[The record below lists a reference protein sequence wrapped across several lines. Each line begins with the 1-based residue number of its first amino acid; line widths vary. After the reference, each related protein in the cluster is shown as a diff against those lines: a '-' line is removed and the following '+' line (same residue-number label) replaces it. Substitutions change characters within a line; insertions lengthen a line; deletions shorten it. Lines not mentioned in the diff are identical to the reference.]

1 MMLKIVNYFQNYRH
15 KIVLVND
22 FYNLV
27 VYSTILWYFMR
38 YSVILFIFLSN
49 LILTSCTVSKTMC
62 PCEAPE
68 IIRLGEKEIEINA
81 LISLTDTT
89 DSVGM
94 KVKIWLTT
102 ADHTT
107 LPANFK
113 ADYYYLRSSNIT
125 RDAFEGKFT
134 AINTDFAKGIM
145 VLETNNAPCWDTGEL
160 VDVAVHLT
168 DSRGKVHFLKK
179 DAVPVQPV
187 KH

>member
-1 MMLKIVNYFQNYRH
+1 MRFSFK
-15 KIVLVND
+15 
-22 FYNLV
+22 LV
-27 VYSTILWYFMR
+27 VLLFF
-38 YSVILFIFLSN
+38 SV
-49 LILTSCTVSKTMC
+49 LTSCTVTKKIC

-113 ADYYYLRSSNIT
+113 ADYYYLRSSNLAHE
-125 RDAFEGKFT
+125 AFEGKFAT
-134 AINTDFAKGIM
+134 INTDFAKGIM
-145 VLETNNAPCWDTGEL
+145 VLETNNAPRWDTGEL

-168 DSRGKVHFLKK
+168 DSHGKIHFLKK
-179 DAVPVQPV
+179 DAVPVQPANR
-187 KH
+187 